1 MNVEQIMT
9 RLVKTCSPDDSLDT
23 AAGLMWDHDFGCV
36 PVIDEQERC
45 VGVITDRDICM
56 AAYTQGQRLGDIRV
70 RAAMSGAC
78 HTAGPH
84 DPVASAERT
93 MQDNEVRRLPV
104 VDEVGRVVGIVSLA
118 DITCEAARE
127 SNSKRGDVTLEEV
140 AVTLSA
146 VSRPRNGGELQ
157 PVTATRRRTAS
168 GAVAMR

>member
-1 MNVEQIMT
+1 MT
-9 RLVKTCSPDDSLDT
+9 VRELQTSDVKSCGRDT
-23 AAGLMWDHDFGCV
+23 DLATVAKLMWDGDCGVV
-36 PVIDEQERC
+36 PVVTEDRKVI
-45 VGVITDRDICM
+45 GMITDRDICM